1 MRFRPSQL
9 SLKQKLALA
18 ALLLGVVA
26 LFGNPYGGGT
36 VEIDAREL
44 ARVVEGEVDHVTAQE
59 LAGWLLAGR
68 TDVRILD
75 LRDEASYAAYHVP
88 GAERVPIT
96 DLADYPL
103 WRNEPIVL
111 YSDGG
116 IHSAQAWFLL
126 RARGYAG
133 ASILLGGL
141 DAWKEEVLFP
151 ALPEDESGLSAAQRA
166 AVERARRVSAFFGGH
181 PVSGAAAAEESYELP
196 DVEMPAAAAVPP
208 PAARRGKKKE
218 GC

>member
-1 MRFRPSQL
+1 MRFRLSQL
-9 SLKQKLALA
+9 SLQQKLALA

-26 LFGNPYGGGT
+26 LFGNPYGGGA
-36 VEIDAREL
+36 VEIEAREL
-44 ARVVEGEVDHVTAQE
+44 ARVVEGEVDHVTAPE
-59 LAGWLLAGR
+59 LADWLIAGR
-68 TDVRILD
+68 TDFRILD

-96 DLADYPL
+96 GLADYPL
-103 WRNEPIVL
+103 WRNERIVL

-126 RARGYAG
+126 RAEGYAG

-141 DAWKEEVLFP
+141 NAWKEEVLFP
-151 ALPEDESGLSAAQRA
+151 ALPEEGSELNAAQRA
-166 AVERARRVSAFFGGH
+166 AVERARRVSAFFGGR
-181 PVSGAAAAEESYELP
+181 PVTGAGAEEDHYELP